1 MRTTATA
8 KSVLDDVIGMADRK
22 ITLFE
27 LHFDR
32 GFQIGPKT
40 IGVGGDGEEEAEE
53 LEADADEEEFEDE
66 SDSSGPGGAGKALL
80 ALVALAGIA
89 LVVKRILGGDD
100 DDEDPFEDEEQA
112 EIEEFEP
119 A

>member
-1 MRTTATA
+1 
-8 KSVLDDVIGMADRK
+8 MADRK
-22 ITLFE
+22 FTLLE

-40 IGVGGDGEEEAEE
+40 IGVGGDDEAED
-53 LEADADEEEFEDE
+53 LEAEAEDEEFDDE
-66 SDSSGPGGAGKALL
+66 ESGSGLAGAGKALL
-80 ALVALAGIA
+80 ALVLLAGIA
-89 LVVKRILGGDD
+89 VVVRKLLGGDD
-100 DDEDPFEDEEQA
+100 EAEFEEEQA